1 MVDKINGSEM
11 LLTVEES
18 ELFERQAQAQAS
30 GTATKAQAKYQND
43 PKGDEQCSKCEMF
56 VPGFP
61 DDVGGYC
68 TKVRSFRGPEGMIFD
83 DGWCKFFEP
92 AKDDEEEDS

>member
-1 MVDKINGSEM
+1 MVEKIDGGLQM
-11 LLTVEES
+11 LLTPEES

-30 GTATKAQAKYQND
+30 GDVSKTAADYQNE
-43 PKGDEQCSKCEMF
+43 PKGEEQCSKCSMF

-61 DDVGGYC
+61 DDIAGYC
-68 TKVRSFRGPEGMIFD
+68 TKVRSFRGPQGMIFD

-92 AKDDEEEDS
+92 ATEEEDS